1 VITKDLIL
9 RIFSAANIL
18 RWNDHIRPLNFYEL
32 DKQAH
37 KMIIAYIIAKFE
49 EEDGK
54 LIDWTRLIEG
64 GIFEFFQRIM
74 LTDLKPEIFH
84 EIMSKKEKELNKW
97 VIKNL
102 SNDLAALKGNFDERC
117 SKYLLEANYAIYEKR
132 ILKAAHCLS
141 TKWEFDIIYPWNSM
155 IYDIEKTKQEIEYSA
170 NAFDDLV
177 GVRKL
182 LINNRKY
189 YGFLDL
195 CGQLRFQQRWAHIFR
210 VPKTNVLGHM
220 LTVAIL
226 AYILSLDMK
235 VSDSRRFNNFYS
247 SLFHDLPEILT
258 KDIIKPVK
266 TSVFG
271 LEDIIKHYEKKRISN
286 KILPLI
292 PLNWRLEMRYFIED
306 EFSDK
311 IIEGSDIKKVDD
323 AMNFNNDKY
332 NAVDGSL
339 IEVCDK
345 LCAYIE
351 VSIALEY
358 GIRSSIL
365 IKSKETLYDEYSNV
379 KKSSLDFK
387 QLFNYFHQ
395 EESSA

>member
-1 VITKDLIL
+1 MITKDLIL

-18 RWNDHIRPLNFYEL
+18 RWNDHIRPLSFYEL

-49 EEDGK
+49 EEDGRS
-54 LIDWTRLIEG
+54 IDWMRLIEG

-74 LTDLKPEIFH
+74 LTDLKPEVFR
-84 EIMSKKEKELNKW
+84 EIMSKKEKEINKW

-102 SNDLAALKGNFDERC
+102 SDDLSALKENFGEKCAR
-117 SKYLLEANYAIYEKR
+117 YLLESDYAVYEKK

-141 TKWEFDIIYPWNSM
+141 TKWEFDIVYPWNSM
-155 IYDIEKTKQEIEYSA
+155 IYGVEKTKQKVEYSVS
-170 NAFDDLV
+170 AFDDLA
-177 GVRKL
+177 GMKKL
-182 LINNRKY
+182 IINKRY

-195 CGQLRFQQRWAHIFR
+195 CGQLRFQQRWSHAFR

-220 LTVAIL
+220 LTVAIF
-226 AYILSLDMK
+226 AYILSLEMK
-235 VSDSRRFNNFYS
+235 ISDRRRFNNFYS

-266 TSVFG
+266 TSISG
-271 LEDIIKHYEKKRISN
+271 LEDIIKDYEKKHIN
-286 KILPLI
+286 DKILPLI
-292 PLNWRLEMRYFIED
+292 PLSWHLEMRYFIED

-311 IIEGSDIKKVDD
+311 IIECNDIKKVHNAAD
-323 AMNFNNDKY
+323 FNDNKY

-339 IEVCDK
+339 IEICDK

-351 VSIALEY
+351 VSIALEC
-358 GIRSSIL
+358 GIRSLIL
-365 IKSKETLYDEYSNV
+365 TESKETLYNGYSYI
-379 KKSSLDFK
+379 KKGDLDFK
-387 QLFNYFHQ
+387 QLFDCFY
-395 EESSA
+395 

>member
-1 VITKDLIL
+1 MITKDLIL

-18 RWNDHIRPLNFYEL
+18 RWNDHIRPFNFYEL

-49 EEDGK
+49 EEDGR
-54 LIDWTRLIEG
+54 LIDWMKLIEG

-102 SNDLAALKGNFDERC
+102 SADLSALKENFDERC
-117 SKYLLEANYAIYEKR
+117 TKYLLESDYATYEKR

-155 IYDIEKTKQEIEYSA
+155 IYDIEKTKQKIEH
-170 NAFDDLV
+170 NVIAFYDFV
-177 GVRKL
+177 GVKKL
-182 LINNRKY
+182 IINKKY

-195 CGQLRFQQRWAHIFR
+195 CGQLRFQQRWSHAFR
-210 VPKTNVLGHM
+210 VPQTNVLGHM
-220 LTVAIL
+220 LTVAIF
-226 AYILSLDMK
+226 AYILSLE
-235 VSDSRRFNNFYS
+235 VGISDRRRFNNFYS

-266 TSVFG
+266 TSISG
-271 LEDIIKHYEKKRISN
+271 LEDIIKHYEKKHIN
-286 KILPLI
+286 DKILSLI
-292 PLNWRLEMRYFIED
+292 PLNWHLEMRYFIED

-311 IIEGSDIKKVDD
+311 VIEGNNIKKNYNVE
-323 AMNFNNDKY
+323 NFNNKY
-332 NAVDGSL
+332 NVVDGSL

-351 VSIALEY
+351 VSIALDY
-358 GIRSSIL
+358 GIRSPIL
-365 IKSKETLYDEYSNV
+365 AKSKETLYNEYSNV
-379 KKSSLDFK
+379 KKNNLDFK
-387 QLFNYFHQ
+387 QLFNYFH
-395 EESSA
+395 

>member
-1 VITKDLIL
+1 MITKDLIL

-18 RWNDHIRPLNFYEL
+18 RWNDHIRPLDFYEL

-49 EEDGK
+49 RENGK
-54 LIDWTRLIEG
+54 PVNWIKLIEG

-84 EIMSKKEKELNKW
+84 EIMSKKEKELNEW
-97 VIKNL
+97 VIENL
-102 SNDLAALKGNFDERC
+102 NGELSALGENFAERF
-117 SKYLLEANYAIYEKR
+117 SKYFLESNYAVSEKR

-155 IYDIEKTKQEIEYSA
+155 IYGIGKTKQKIDRSIEIFSDMA
-170 NAFDDLV
+170 
-177 GVRKL
+177 GVEELMVNK
-182 LINNRKY
+182 KY

-195 CGQLRFQQRWAHIFR
+195 CGQLRFQQRWAHTFR
-210 VPKTNVLGHM
+210 VPKTSVLGHM
-220 LTVAIL
+220 LTVAIF
-226 AYILSLDMK
+226 AYILSMEMK
-235 VSDSRRFNNFYS
+235 VLDRRRYNNFYS

-266 TSVFG
+266 SSISG
-271 LEDIIKHYEKKRISN
+271 LEGIIKDYEKKQIN
-286 KILPLI
+286 GKILPLI
-292 PLNWRLEMRYFIED
+292 PSEWHLEMQYFIED

-311 IIEGSDIKKVDD
+311 IIKDGSVERVGRAED
-323 AMNFNNDKY
+323 FSEDKY
-332 NAVDGSL
+332 NAIDGSL
-339 IEVCDK
+339 IKICDT

-358 GIRSSIL
+358 GIKSEIL
-365 IKSKETLYDEYSNV
+365 IKSKETLYEKYSDIRKNNLNL
-379 KKSSLDFK
+379 KC
-387 QLFNYFHQ
+387 LFDYFR
-395 EESSA
+395 

>member
-1 VITKDLIL
+1 MITKDLIL

-18 RWNDHIRPLNFYEL
+18 RWNDHIRPFNFYEL

-49 EEDGK
+49 EEDGR
-54 LIDWTRLIEG
+54 LIDWMKLIEG

-102 SNDLAALKGNFDERC
+102 SADLSALKENFDERC
-117 SKYLLEANYAIYEKR
+117 TKYLLESDYATYEKR

-155 IYDIEKTKQEIEYSA
+155 IYDIEKTKQKIEHSVI
-170 NAFDDLV
+170 AFYDFV
-177 GVRKL
+177 GVKKL
-182 LINNRKY
+182 IINKKY

-195 CGQLRFQQRWAHIFR
+195 CGQLRFQQRWSHAFR
-210 VPKTNVLGHM
+210 VPQTNVLGHM
-220 LTVAIL
+220 LTVAIF
-226 AYILSLDMK
+226 AYILSLE
-235 VSDSRRFNNFYS
+235 VGISDRRRFNNFYS

-266 TSVFG
+266 TSISG
-271 LEDIIKHYEKKRISN
+271 LEDIIKHYEKKHIN
-286 KILPLI
+286 DKILSLI
-292 PLNWRLEMRYFIED
+292 PLNWHLEMRYFIED

-311 IIEGSDIKKVDD
+311 VIESNNIKKNYNVE
-323 AMNFNNDKY
+323 NFNNKY
-332 NAVDGSL
+332 NVVDGSL

-351 VSIALEY
+351 VSIALDY
-358 GIRSSIL
+358 GIRSPIL
-365 IKSKETLYDEYSNV
+365 AKSKETLYNEYSNV
-379 KKSSLDFK
+379 KKNNLDFK
-387 QLFNYFHQ
+387 QLFNYFH
-395 EESSA
+395 

>member
-1 VITKDLIL
+1 MITKDLIL

-54 LIDWTRLIEG
+54 LINWIKLIEG

-102 SNDLAALKGNFDERC
+102 SDDLSALKENFDERC
-117 SKYLLEANYAIYEKR
+117 TKYLLESNYAAYEKK

-155 IYDIEKTKQEIEYSA
+155 IYDIEKTKQKIEYSV

-182 LINNRKY
+182 IISKKY

-195 CGQLRFQQRWAHIFR
+195 CGQLRFQQRWSHAFR
-210 VPKTNVLGHM
+210 IPKTNVLGHM
-220 LTVAIL
+220 LTVAIF
-226 AYILSLDMK
+226 AYILSLEIET
-235 VSDSRRFNNFYS
+235 SDKGRFNNFYS

-266 TSVFG
+266 TSISG
-271 LEDIIKHYEKKRISN
+271 LEDIIKHYEKRHINN

-292 PLNWRLEMRYFIED
+292 PLNWHLEMRYFVED

-311 IIEGSDIKKVDD
+311 IIDDGNIKKVAN
-323 AMNFNNDKY
+323 AMNFNYNKY
-332 NAVDGSL
+332 NAINGSL
-339 IEVCDK
+339 IKVCDK

-358 GIRSSIL
+358 GIRSLIL
-365 IKSKETLYDEYSNV
+365 AKSKDTLYNEYSNT
-379 KKSSLDFK
+379 KKDNLDFK
-387 QLFNYFHQ
+387 QLFDYFH
-395 EESSA
+395 